1 MLNQAALDKLHAL
14 RLTGMVEAFRK
25 QLGEP
30 ESSRSQLRT
39 TLRDV
44 PASISP

>member
-1 MLNQAALDKLHAL
+1 MLYQAAMDKLHAL
-14 RLTGMVEAFRK
+14 RLTGMVEGFQK
-25 QLGEP
+25 QLDEP